1 MQEKLQETAK
11 EAGPLSGACHSPGR
25 ESISRQVV
33 CHQEMLLE
41 AAPITHLPKRAR
53 LKTDSLPFRKM
64 LLLGPGP
71 EKGEN
76 NFIAIS
82 NVCLLRVDVDR
93 KSNKR

>member
-1 MQEKLQETAK
+1 M
-11 EAGPLSGACHSPGR
+11 GPATLPEGKASLGSSMPPRDASGGR
-25 ESISRQVV
+25 TD
-33 CHQEMLLE
+33 
-41 AAPITHLPKRAR
+41 THLPKRAR